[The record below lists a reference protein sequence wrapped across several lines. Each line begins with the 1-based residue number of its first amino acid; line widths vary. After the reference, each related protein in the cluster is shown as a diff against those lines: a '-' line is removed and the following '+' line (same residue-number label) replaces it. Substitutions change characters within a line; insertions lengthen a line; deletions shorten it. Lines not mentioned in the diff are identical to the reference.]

1 MQPMI
6 CFVGYTKTIICHF
19 KLTQYKINMNQ
30 EEIIKRLK
38 EGNKFTGRNG
48 AFTGI
53 VTPLIY
59 ADKANMLVVE
69 CEKDGCKFQ
78 DDWILLHTIWG
89 FQNGDYVFI

>member
-1 MQPMI
+1 
-6 CFVGYTKTIICHF
+6 
-19 KLTQYKINMNQ
+19 MNQ

-69 CEKDGCKFQ
+69 CEKDGLVIIFEKRMQ
-78 DDWILLHTIWG
+78 WNGNMKLTI
-89 FQNGDYVFI
+89 FKMNNKKNYETRIKRNQSV

>member
-1 MQPMI
+1 
-6 CFVGYTKTIICHF
+6 
-19 KLTQYKINMNQ
+19 MNQ

-48 AFTGI
+48 VFTGI

-69 CEKDGCKFQ
+69 CERMDVNFKMIGFYY
-78 DDWILLHTIWG
+78 IL
-89 FQNGDYVFI
+89 FGDSKTEIMYLFKTNKI

>member
-1 MQPMI
+1 
-6 CFVGYTKTIICHF
+6 
-19 KLTQYKINMNQ
+19 MNQ

-38 EGNKFTGRNG
+38 GGDKFTGRNG

-53 VTPLIY
+53 VTPLIF

-78 DDWILLHTIWG
+78 EDWILLHVIWG
-89 FQNGDYVFI
+89 FQNGDYAFRNSNE

>member
-1 MQPMI
+1 MA
-6 CFVGYTKTIICHF
+6 YN
-19 KLTQYKINMNQ
+19 KINMNQ